1 MTRTIEK
8 IKEELIAKSNEN
20 FNEIQK
26 CETNL
31 EAIEP
36 TIRTAKENIIK
47 AKKEVDAEA
56 YSKAKTEL
64 WTAENT
70 KEMLV
75 EKLQELHN
83 TPLVTKVEYR
93 TFYNEIINATEL
105 KNEELLE
112 KISSVI
118 PELEQLSKEYYKAVE
133 EANATLR
140 VLEDKIG
147 KNSEDF
153 KKDENGRIV
162 SEFFSGLSY
171 SPSISVAGFVDRFIN
186 GYKELKK

>member
-1 MTRTIEK
+1 MTRTIED

-31 EAIEP
+31 EAIDP
-36 TIRTAKENIIK
+36 TIQTAKENIIT

-56 YSKAKTEL
+56 YNKAKTEL

-93 TFYNEIINATEL
+93 TIYNEIINATEL

-140 VLEDKIG
+140 VLENKIG

-171 SPSISVAGFVDRFIN
+171 SPRISVAAFVDQFIN
-186 GYKELKK
+186 NYKELKK

>member
-1 MTRTIEK
+1 MTRTIED

-31 EAIEP
+31 EAIDP
-36 TIRTAKENIIK
+36 TIQTAKENIIT

-56 YSKAKTEL
+56 YNKAKTEL

-93 TFYNEIINATEL
+93 TIYNEIINATEL

-140 VLEDKIG
+140 VLENKIG

-153 KKDENGRIV
+153 KKG
-162 SEFFSGLSY
+162 
-171 SPSISVAGFVDRFIN
+171 
-186 GYKELKK
+186 